1 MEMIGHIYTIL
12 ALILGTI
19 QIFSGYE
26 YNSPLTFSWSC
37 LLILRA
43 SLVAQLVKN
52 PPTMQE
58 TLLWSLDW
66 EDPLEKGTT
75 THSRFLCPWDSPG
88 QNTGVDCHSFSR
100 GPSWPSDQTQVS
112 CIVGGFFTS
121 WATREAHPRAL
132 RSLHCAEEI
141 GSATR
146 VWPWSLNLTLIPVLS
161 VPQPPLRDGEIWNS
175 AVKFA
180 KDWMMEEH
188 EQVVFVT

>member
-66 EDPLEKGTT
+66 EDPLEKGKA
-75 THSRFLCPWDSPG
+75 THSNILAWRIPRA
-88 QNTGVDCHSFSR
+88 TVHGVAKS
-100 GPSWPSDQTQVS
+100 QTQLSDFHMCVP
-112 CIVGGFFTS
+112 VDLGF
-121 WATREAHPRAL
+121 
-132 RSLHCAEEI
+132 
-141 GSATR
+141 
-146 VWPWSLNLTLIPVLS
+146 
-161 VPQPPLRDGEIWNS
+161 
-175 AVKFA
+175 K
-180 KDWMMEEH
+180 
-188 EQVVFVT
+188 